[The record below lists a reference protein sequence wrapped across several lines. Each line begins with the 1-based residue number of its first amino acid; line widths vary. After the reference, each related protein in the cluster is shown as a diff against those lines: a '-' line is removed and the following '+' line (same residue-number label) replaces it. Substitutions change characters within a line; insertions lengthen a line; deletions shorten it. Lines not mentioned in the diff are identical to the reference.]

1 MSHCREMLCRLQAYN
16 LQRKRGK
23 TYHFLTGMGR
33 AVGGSSFRSLF
44 EWCLLRF
51 VDFWKKYWLKSIHL
65 HSTRAAIHR
74 VESVCRRAAS
84 RCRRPRKS
92 SLTVFRRRCH
102 LIVDSF
108 VVFSL
113 SLNSIRASHQFGR
126 IWTIINKL
134 CENYEFSNPKENRKK
149 SD

>member
-1 MSHCREMLCRLQAYN
+1 MSHCRKMLCHLQVYN
-16 LQRKRGK
+16 LQKKEGK
-23 TYHFLTGMGR
+23 HTIFWLEWGEQLAGLLFVAFLSD
-33 AVGGSSFRSLF
+33 VSWDSLIF
-44 EWCLLRF
+44 G
-51 VDFWKKYWLKSIHL
+51 KKYWLKSIYL

-84 RCRRPRKS
+84 RCRRLRKS